1 MTSPYTVDG
10 LVNYSLTLFPT
21 AQWTTNHRR
30 ILHGSD
36 GTTLGVVRI
45 TVNERRTIMKTIASV
60 MLALTVLAGIV
71 APASATDAKS
81 FYAQQDRESH

>member
-21 AQWTTNHRR
+21 AQSTTNHRR

-36 GTTLGVVRI
+36 GTTVALSGSLSSKEN
-45 TVNERRTIMKTIASV
+45 TMKTIASA